1 MRNFLSKFPFR
12 LDIIVLVASI
22 SALVIFGKGP
32 IVLFFVILLV
42 LVVVHEFG
50 HFIAAKLTGMRV
62 DEFAVGFPPRI
73 YGKKYGETTYAI
85 NALPL
90 GGYVSIY
97 GENSEHDEAKRD
109 PRAFGNRP
117 VWAQL
122 VTLSAG
128 VIMNMVLA
136 LAIFIGL
143 SYGNVQVSV
152 DDPMYGAR
160 ATSTV
165 LMVVDAHP
173 ESPAFKAGI
182 VPGSVV
188 TSLGNGQTQATLT
201 TATSAIKFIAD
212 HQHDPL
218 AIEYVTPDGTRHD
231 TVIAAV
237 YGLVPNKKAI
247 GVTFDVRGI
256 VTTTP
261 LEAISLGTEKTV
273 SFTTLTL
280 AALGELVKSIFQGEN
295 VIESLSGPIGIARI
309 VTNTSTY
316 GVEALLT
323 LVAILSINLAI
334 FNALPIPALDGGRF
348 VIVVGEALVRRK
360 LPYKYLAG
368 SNALGIILL
377 IILVIVVT
385 IKDIMV

>member
-1 MRNFLSKFPFR
+1 MRNLLSKFPFR

-22 SALVIFGKGP
+22 SALIIFGKGP

-152 DDPMYGAR
+152 DDPVYGAR
-160 ATSTV
+160 ATNTV

-173 ESPAFKAGI
+173 ESPAFKAGVI
-182 VPGSVV
+182 PGSVV

-218 AIEYVTPDGTRHD
+218 AIEYVTPDGAKHD

-247 GVTFDVRGI
+247 GVTFDVRGV

-280 AALGELVKSIFQGEN
+280 AALGELVKSIFRGES
-295 VIESLSGPIGIARI
+295 VIDSLSGPIGIARI

-316 GVEALLT
+316 GIEALLT

-368 SNALGIILL
+368 SNAVGIILL

>member
-22 SALVIFGKGP
+22 SALIIFGKGP

-109 PRAFGNRP
+109 ARAFGNRP

-152 DDPMYGAR
+152 DDPVYGAR
-160 ATSTV
+160 ATNTV

-188 TSLGNGQTQATLT
+188 TSLGNRQTQATLT

-218 AIEYVTPDGTRHD
+218 AIEYVTPDGAKHD

-316 GVEALLT
+316 GIEALLT

-368 SNALGIILL
+368 SNAVGIILL

>member
-1 MRNFLSKFPFR
+1 MRNLLSTFPFR
-12 LDIIVLVASI
+12 LDIIILVASI

-152 DDPMYGAR
+152 DDPIYGAR
-160 ATSTV
+160 ASSTV

>member
-1 MRNFLSKFPFR
+1 
-12 LDIIVLVASI
+12 
-22 SALVIFGKGP
+22 
-32 IVLFFVILLV
+32 
-42 LVVVHEFG
+42 
-50 HFIAAKLTGMRV
+50 
-62 DEFAVGFPPRI
+62 
-73 YGKKYGETTYAI
+73 
-85 NALPL
+85 
-90 GGYVSIY
+90 
-97 GENSEHDEAKRD
+97 
-109 PRAFGNRP
+109 
-117 VWAQL
+117 
-122 VTLSAG
+122 
-128 VIMNMVLA
+128 
-136 LAIFIGL
+136 
-143 SYGNVQVSV
+143 
-152 DDPMYGAR
+152 
-160 ATSTV
+160 
-165 LMVVDAHP
+165 
-173 ESPAFKAGI
+173 
-182 VPGSVV
+182 
-188 TSLGNGQTQATLT
+188 
-201 TATSAIKFIAD
+201 
-212 HQHDPL
+212 
-218 AIEYVTPDGTRHD
+218 
-231 TVIAAV
+231 
-237 YGLVPNKKAI
+237 VPNKKAI

-368 SNALGIILL
+368 SNAVGIILL

>member
-1 MRNFLSKFPFR
+1 MRNLLSTFPFR
-12 LDIIVLVASI
+12 LDIIILVASI

-152 DDPMYGAR
+152 DDPIYGAR
-160 ATSTV
+160 ATNTV

-182 VPGSVV
+182 VPGSIV

-368 SNALGIILL
+368 SNAVGIILL
-377 IILVIVVT
+377 LILVIVVT

>member
-1 MRNFLSKFPFR
+1 MRNPLSIFPFR
-12 LDIIVLVASI
+12 LDIIILVASI

-117 VWAQL
+117 AWAQL

-152 DDPMYGAR
+152 DDPIYGAR
-160 ATSTV
+160 ATNTV

-280 AALGELVKSIFQGEN
+280 AALSELVKSIFQGEN

-368 SNALGIILL
+368 SNAVGIILL
-377 IILVIVVT
+377 LILVIVVT

>member
-1 MRNFLSKFPFR
+1 MRNLLSIFPFR
-12 LDIIVLVASI
+12 LDIIILVASI

-136 LAIFIGL
+136 LAIFIWL

-152 DDPMYGAR
+152 DDPIYGAR
-160 ATSTV
+160 ATNTV

-201 TATSAIKFIAD
+201 TATSTIKFIAD

-368 SNALGIILL
+368 SNAVGIILL

>member
-1 MRNFLSKFPFR
+1 
-12 LDIIVLVASI
+12 
-22 SALVIFGKGP
+22 
-32 IVLFFVILLV
+32 
-42 LVVVHEFG
+42 
-50 HFIAAKLTGMRV
+50 
-62 DEFAVGFPPRI
+62 
-73 YGKKYGETTYAI
+73 
-85 NALPL
+85 
-90 GGYVSIY
+90 
-97 GENSEHDEAKRD
+97 
-109 PRAFGNRP
+109 
-117 VWAQL
+117 
-122 VTLSAG
+122 
-128 VIMNMVLA
+128 
-136 LAIFIGL
+136 
-143 SYGNVQVSV
+143 
-152 DDPMYGAR
+152 
-160 ATSTV
+160 
-165 LMVVDAHP
+165 MVVDAHP

-368 SNALGIILL
+368 SNAVGIILL

>member
-1 MRNFLSKFPFR
+1 MRNFLSIFPFR

-122 VTLSAG
+122 ITLSAG

-152 DDPMYGAR
+152 DDPIYGAR
-160 ATSTV
+160 ATNTV

-182 VPGSVV
+182 VPGSIV

-368 SNALGIILL
+368 SNAVGIILL
-377 IILVIVVT
+377 LILVIVVT

>member
-1 MRNFLSKFPFR
+1 MRNLLSIFPFR
-12 LDIIVLVASI
+12 LDIIILVASI

-152 DDPMYGAR
+152 DDPIYGAR
-160 ATSTV
+160 ATNTV

-368 SNALGIILL
+368 SNAVGIILL